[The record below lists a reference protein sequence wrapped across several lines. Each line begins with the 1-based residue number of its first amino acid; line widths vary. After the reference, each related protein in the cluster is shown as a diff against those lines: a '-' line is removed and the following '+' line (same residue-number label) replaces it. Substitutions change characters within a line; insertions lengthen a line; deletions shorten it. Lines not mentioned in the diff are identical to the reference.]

1 MQTFRK
7 NRYQFL
13 IKKCVIKRDATKMQ
27 TYRKNRYQFV
37 VTKCVF
43 KRGATKKKT
52 LKTIPKSVGGRNQN
66 NTFKL
71 MKNIN
76 FVIATC
82 ELLEQSYKLIEKSN
96 LTDSEVANL

>member
-7 NRYQFL
+7 NRYKFL
-13 IKKCVIKRDATKMQ
+13 IKKCVIKKDATKMQ
-27 TYRKNRYQFV
+27 TYRKNRYQFL

-43 KRGATKKKT
+43 KRGATKKQT

-71 MKNIN
+71 IKNIN

-82 ELLEQSYKLIEKSN
+82 ELLEQSCKLIKNPILIE
-96 LTDSEVANL
+96 SEVANL